1 VKRRDIIVLSA
12 LLTLVGSVYFS
23 TLAVN
28 HCEAEDSLRYLK
40 TISTGSV
47 QEQFHPHHLLY
58 HIVNFSLYH
67 GIHALGVEASVE
79 ATAQSL
85 NAAFG
90 LLGLA
95 VLFALM
101 TRLGLSWFL
110 RVISLLFL
118 ASSYGYWWYSVECEV
133 YIMPLPFILL
143 AFYMIAGMYT
153 AFSSRL
159 NHVLLAIF
167 FALAVLFHQ
176 QHALL
181 LGPILAGYGFTAMT
195 KRDEIPAKTILA
207 RLVLF
212 GCLSALFVAAP
223 YLYVIFLIHEL
234 SSVAEITHWVL
245 DYAASGMDEGW
256 SITGLLKGIL
266 FAPRVIFGAHFVFC
280 FNGVQRVLA
289 RALPSKALGEEF
301 FLVSGLSKA
310 LVATLCSLTIGFV
323 SSLSAVLVAAFRNR
337 AQLQHHMRSMPEAAR
352 CFCFSGGTFVLIY
365 AAFNVWWEPQ
375 NIEFWIAPYLIAIAI
390 LSVIVAPLGQTRW
403 VRYTLLFG
411 VGCLFAANLLG
422 SVLLQQDHE
431 KDYWYTFNRYAIE
444 ALRADDL
451 VVSGVTKKGASYI
464 SDGYVDFYSQAETF
478 LIGKHIREC
487 PEDAETAALRDAL
500 RIRIAESNPRRL
512 LFIMPHETGLTD
524 AVGAAFLEDYL
535 TDTAVIHRDDYQTV
549 YHYTGRLNSD

>member
-1 VKRRDIIVLSA
+1 MKRRDIIVLSA

-118 ASSYGYWWYSVECEV
+118 ASSYGYWWYSFECEV

-266 FAPRVIFGAHFVFC
+266 FAPRLLLQRGPACVGPCPAKQSSWR
-280 FNGVQRVLA
+280 GVLSGLWPLEGPCCNTVLA
-289 RALPSKALGEEF
+289 
-301 FLVSGLSKA
+301 
-310 LVATLCSLTIGFV
+310 
-323 SSLSAVLVAAFRNR
+323 
-337 AQLQHHMRSMPEAAR
+337 HH
-352 CFCFSGGTFVLIY
+352 
-365 AAFNVWWEPQ
+365 
-375 NIEFWIAPYLIAIAI
+375 
-390 LSVIVAPLGQTRW
+390 
-403 VRYTLLFG
+403 
-411 VGCLFAANLLG
+411 
-422 SVLLQQDHE
+422 
-431 KDYWYTFNRYAIE
+431 
-444 ALRADDL
+444 
-451 VVSGVTKKGASYI
+451 
-464 SDGYVDFYSQAETF
+464 
-478 LIGKHIREC
+478 
-487 PEDAETAALRDAL
+487 
-500 RIRIAESNPRRL
+500 RIRQQFVCRSCCCIPQSRTTPASHALDARSGPLLLLLWRHLCAHLCRIQRLVGTAE
-512 LFIMPHETGLTD
+512 
-524 AVGAAFLEDYL
+524 Y
-535 TDTAVIHRDDYQTV
+535 
-549 YHYTGRLNSD
+549 